1 MGALLDTLDHITRQG
16 RQVPCHVNPGMFVE
30 RGARLT
36 TGQIAP
42 FQPVP
47 TPEELA
53 AHGAQVINSGAPRL
67 LLEDCFYLSGEIPRV
82 SSFETGRPDHLCRR
96 TARQPW
102 EPDPLILDER
112 YVAVHVRGKGLIVFS
127 SCSHA
132 GIVNVLLHARQV
144 FADIP
149 LYGVLGGLHLA
160 GAAMERLIPD
170 TVTHLH
176 QFALQQIMPAH
187 CTGWRALYA
196 LVQAFG
202 ESVVTPCAVGS
213 RFRF

>member
-1 MGALLDTLDHITRQG
+1 
-16 RQVPCHVNPGMFVE
+16 
-30 RGARLT
+30 
-36 TGQIAP
+36 
-42 FQPVP
+42 
-47 TPEELA
+47 
-53 AHGAQVINSGAPRL
+53 
-67 LLEDCFYLSGEIPRV
+67 
-82 SSFETGRPDHLCRR
+82 
-96 TARQPW
+96 
-102 EPDPLILDER
+102 
-112 YVAVHVRGKGLIVFS
+112 VAVYVRDKGLIVFS

-132 GIVNVLLHARQV
+132 GIINVLLHTRQV
-144 FADIP
+144 FAGIP

-170 TVTHLH
+170 TVAHLR

-202 ESVVTPCAVGS
+202 EAVVTPCAVGS